1 MLGTYGVVLY
11 VMVEGRGSSG
21 FILLLWQEWE
31 AGKCLAS
38 RLDFVVLPFR
48 FAFGRR
54 KISRDEEVELTG
66 GKLIQRANWQGMPCR
81 VQNLL
86 HNLLEKS

>member
-11 VMVEGRGSSG
+11 AMVEGRGSSG
-21 FILLLWQEWE
+21 FILLQEWE
-31 AGKCLAS
+31 AGKCRAS
-38 RLDFVVLPFR
+38 RLDFAVLPFR

-54 KISRDEEVELTG
+54 KISRDEEVELMG
-66 GKLIQRANWQGMPCR
+66 GRSVDTACKMPCR

-86 HNLLEKS
+86 HKILEKS